1 MVVGEEVIWKNP
13 KLLRNCPIK
22 LVKTISLFLSLCL
35 SQTAAGDA
43 ESLAFRHGVSQIP
56 NYELK
61 YPPDFAHFEYVNLD
75 APKGGTL
82 VLPYTWRYSSVSP
95 MAKPVGYDFSYDKL
109 IVRAADEVSGYYC
122 SLAESVAVSGDGRK
136 IVFRL
141 RPEARW
147 HDGLPITAD
156 DIKFSLDSFRVQ
168 IDGGWKGLLG
178 WIISVEALGPFTVA
192 ISTAS
197 DAAKQIPLLAGVPI
211 VPAHYWRERDLTDA
225 TMDPGIQSGPYR
237 LAAAI
242 PGRYFAYT
250 RVPDYWGR
258 DLPVNLGRFNFDT
271 IRWDYYLDATV
282 AREALRA
289 GLFDVWTEN
298 DLRHWLS
305 SYKIP
310 ALEQGLLIKGKL
322 AAGILSGAGLRLS
335 LNTRRQPFADPL
347 VREALAYAFD
357 FEWQNRAFHS
367 EEHRRANS
375 YFADSIYAA
384 TELPGKA
391 EMALLERYRDHVPDR
406 AFDKIFSFH
415 RSDGIGIDRE
425 GLSIAQQLLTRAGF
439 QIVDKLLVNK
449 QGEPLE
455 IRLLINQESHN
466 RILLP
471 YVRSL
476 ASLGI
481 QASIRMMDGTSY
493 DHFRRQGD
501 YDAILVPG
509 WIENPPSWQL
519 RPNFHSGS
527 DHIWN
532 SSGIDNPAV
541 DALVE
546 RALNAPDLDGYV
558 ASIRAL
564 DRVLMWNYYQYPLEA
579 RGDTRIVYWN
589 KFGRPELPDG
599 VLLAP
604 FPDGWWYDDA
614 KAARI
619 ASP

>member
-1 MVVGEEVIWKNP
+1 LTPFKT
-13 KLLRNCPIK
+13 
-22 LVKTISLFLSLCL
+22 VKTIGLLLSLCL

-61 YPPDFAHFEYVNLD
+61 YPPDFAHFEYVNVD
-75 APKGGTL
+75 GPKGGTL

-95 MAKPVGYDFSYDKL
+95 MAKPPGYDFSYDKL

-147 HDGLPITAD
+147 HDGVPITAD
-156 DIKFSLDSFRVQ
+156 DIKFSLDTFREDIMV
-168 IDGGWKGLLG
+168 GGWKGMLG
-178 WIISVEALGPFTVA
+178 WILSVEAPDPLTVV

-197 DAAKQIPLLAGVPI
+197 DAAKQIPLLSGVPM
-211 VPAHYWRERDLTDA
+211 VPAHYWRERDLAKA

-237 LAAAI
+237 LSAAI

-258 DLPVNLGRFNFDT
+258 DLPVNRGRFNLDT
-271 IRWDYYLDATV
+271 IRYDYYLDATV

-289 GLFDVWTEN
+289 GEFDVWTEN

-310 ALEQGLLIKGKL
+310 AVEQGLLIKGRL

-347 VREALAYAFD
+347 VREAFGYAFD

-367 EEHRRANS
+367 EEQRRANS
-375 YFADSIYAA
+375 YFADSIFAA
-384 TELPGKA
+384 SELPGKA
-391 EMALLERYRDHVPDR
+391 EMALLESYRDHVPDR
-406 AFDKIFSFH
+406 AFDKVFSFH

-425 GLSIAQQLLTRAGF
+425 GLSTAQRLLTRAGF
-439 QIVDKLLVNK
+439 RMLDKLLVNK
-449 QGEPLE
+449 RGEPVE
-455 IRLLINQESHN
+455 IQFLISDASHN

-481 QASIRMMDGTSY
+481 QASIRMIDTTGY
-493 DHFRRQGD
+493 GHLRAQGD

-527 DHIWN
+527 ETRWN
-532 SSGIDNPAV
+532 SGGIDNPAV
-541 DALVE
+541 DALVD
-546 RALNAPDLDGYV
+546 RALNATDFDGYV

-564 DRVLMWNYYQYPLEA
+564 DRVLLWNYYQFPLEA

-604 FPDGWWYDDA
+604 FPDGWWYDEA